1 MKEDYLDPDKTSN
14 INYQQQRWLGYGED
28 FVLEDLL
35 QPGDMQGRQETERKV
50 RKWSIVVVSTGV
62 VDSSEHIITSR
73 QCAVLAS
80 NSDGKNAG

>member
-35 QPGDMQGRQETERKV
+35 QPDDMQGRQETERKV
-50 RKWSIVVVSTGV
+50 RKWAIVVVS
-62 VDSSEHIITSR
+62 
-73 QCAVLAS
+73 
-80 NSDGKNAG
+80 AGGQ